1 MDRMRESMFSILGNL
16 EGLSFLDVFSGSGVI
31 GIEAASRGAEPV
43 ELVEKD
49 KIKKKT
55 ILENISWVES
65 PINLHLMPG
74 EIYIKNCRRDFDIVH
89 FDPPFPL
96 KNKERFLRLADTYG
110 IVKKGG
116 TLMMHYP
123 DEESYDERIGSL
135 RQYDLRKYGR
145 SMLIFYTRD

>member
-1 MDRMRESMFSILGNL
+1 MDRMRVSMFSILGNL
-16 EGLSFLDVFSGSGVI
+16 EGLSFLDVFSGSAVI

-49 KIKKKT
+49 KIKKNT
-55 ILENISWVES
+55 ILQNISWVES
-65 PINLHLMPG
+65 KIKLNLMPG
-74 EIYIKNCRRDFDIVH
+74 ELYIKNCGKDFDIIH
-89 FDPPFPL
+89 LDPPFPM
-96 KNKERFLRLADTYG
+96 KGKEKFLQLADQYG
-110 IVKKGG
+110 ILKPGG

-123 DEESYDERIGSL
+123 DEESFDEKIGSL